1 MEWDSNSGEPG
12 IGGRG
17 IRELC
22 LLLNF
27 SVTLKLS
34 IKKKKKKQLDL
45 ALYTGQRPMS
55 HLRST
60 LWTGLFSR
68 CADTTWSYV
77 FLDVLR

>member
-1 MEWDSNSGEPG
+1 MGAEWDSNSGEPG
-12 IGGRG
+12 IDGRG

-34 IKKKKKKQLDL
+34 KKLDL
-45 ALYTGQRPMS
+45 ALQTGKRPMS
-55 HLRST
+55 HLRPI

>member
-34 IKKKKKKQLDL
+34 KKKKTRSCITDRPKTHEPSQIHPLD
-45 ALYTGQRPMS
+45 
-55 HLRST
+55 
-60 LWTGLFSR
+60 WV
-68 CADTTWSYV
+68 V
-77 FLDVLR
+77 F

>member
-34 IKKKKKKQLDL
+34 KKKKKLDL
-45 ALYTGQRPMS
+45 ALQTGQRPMS

-60 LWTGLFSR
+60 L
-68 CADTTWSYV
+68 
-77 FLDVLR
+77 